1 MGFALQWHTA
11 HSGSEPI
18 VAATDRPQPVDLQSD
33 VLVVMCEIRR
43 SSGDGHSEDTPA
55 AGALARDI
63 VQTYYD
69 ACPGADATQSD
80 EVIAERMADA
90 ITLSAGRIAPPQT
103 NAVACNILAVA
114 VRGRT
119 LLVAR
124 RGDGQVYLLRNAEL
138 QHLTESE
145 MDATD
150 PLELGKLELK
160 GEDRVLVCTGAL
172 GDALKPIDLR
182 RTLKAQP
189 SSRRTAHA
197 LLHAA
202 EQARELQG
210 APQRQIGLAVIDF
223 VTGRF
228 GAFSTKPEGPT
239 APPTRARVAALP
251 LAIVASVGL
260 LATIAAASTMA
271 ASAQRSASANANAL
285 PMLAQIATSAPQP
298 AAQPLPVVQ
307 AGVPGA
313 GPVVVEPDGALPKP
327 GAMAMASAT
336 ARPVLPRKS
345 ASGPTFLRN
354 IRAKPTASVGPTPTP
369 LALAANSAPAP
380 IALTDAVGVDRA
392 TTTPAPT
399 GQPAPVKRSPRR
411 VLVIEPRTAAITPGQ
426 ALALSA
432 EVRDENGM
440 VVTSDV
446 VTWQPSELVVAA
458 DARSAIFNASTSG
471 TFTVTASL
479 GDLRGQATIVVLI
492 PLEVAAAPVSTT
504 VDSPTQAP
512 LSTPV
517 ELTATTQPTVA
528 PAPQTPT
535 QTQTAQPPEPTP
547 DPNSMPTPTS
557 TFDPT
562 APPTL
567 APTPVLTQT
576 TAEPIPTPEG

>member
-18 VAATDRPQPVDLQSD
+18 VAATDRPQPVDLHSD

-43 SSGDGHSEDTPA
+43 GSGDGSSEDARA
-55 AGALARDI
+55 AAALVRDI

-69 ACPGADATQSD
+69 TCPDANTPPPQSD

-90 ITLSAGRIAPPQT
+90 ITANAGRIAPAESMNDNSDQ
-103 NAVACNILAVA
+103 ADEIACNILAVA

-145 MDATD
+145 MDAAD

-172 GDALKPIDLR
+172 ADTLKPIDLR
-182 RTLKAQP
+182 RILKAQP
-189 SSRRTAHA
+189 SSRRTAYA
-197 LLHAA
+197 LLHAT
-202 EQARELQG
+202 EQAREVQG
-210 APQRQIGLAVIDF
+210 NPQRQIGLAVIDF
-223 VTGRF
+223 VSGKL
-228 GAFSTKPEGPT
+228 GAFATKPEGPN

-251 LAIVASVGL
+251 LAIVAGVGL
-260 LATIAAASTMA
+260 LTAIAAASTMA
-271 ASAQRSASANANAL
+271 ASARPSAAANANAL
-285 PMLAQIATSAPQP
+285 PALVQIATGAPQP
-298 AAQPLPVVQ
+298 ATQPLPAVQ
-307 AGVPGA
+307 ASVPGA
-313 GPVVVEPDGALPKP
+313 ASVAVKPEGALPKP

-345 ASGPTFLRN
+345 APSSTFLRN
-354 IRAKPTASVGPTPTP
+354 IRAKPPASANPTPTP
-369 LALAANSAPAP
+369 LALASNS
-380 IALTDAVGVDRA
+380 
-392 TTTPAPT
+392 TPAPT
-399 GQPAPVKRSPRR
+399 GQPAPVKRPLRR
-411 VLVIEPRTAAITPGQ
+411 VLVIEPHTAAITLGQ

-432 EVRDENGM
+432 EVRDESGM

-471 TFTVTASL
+471 AFTVTASL

-492 PLEVAAAPVSTT
+492 PLEAAAAPVSMT
-504 VDSPTQAP
+504 VDSPTQVP

-517 ELTATTQPTVA
+517 ELTATIQPTSEPV
-528 PAPQTPT
+528 PQTPT
-535 QTQTAQPPEPTP
+535 PTTQPPEPTA
-547 DPNSMPTPTS
+547 DPNSLPTPAPTL
-557 TFDPT
+557 DLT

-576 TAEPIPTPEG
+576 TVEAIPTPEG